1 MINIVTQPQYN
12 INRKLR
18 DTRCFYRLK
27 MTHLFLASS
36 NFPMTLEVKLNC
48 LFAPAK
54 KGEFLKN
61 RTPSKQFVGKT
72 FICKNPSKKFVMF
85 NFDLRERRMN
95 FFFASFFPKLHL
107 FHFYSVKNCK

>member
-1 MINIVTQPQYN
+1 MTNVVTKPRYRPKITRHKMLLSSKN
-12 INRKLR
+12 
-18 DTRCFYRLK
+18 DTP
-27 MTHLFLASS
+27 FLPSS

-61 RTPSKQFVGKT
+61 RIPSKQFVGKT